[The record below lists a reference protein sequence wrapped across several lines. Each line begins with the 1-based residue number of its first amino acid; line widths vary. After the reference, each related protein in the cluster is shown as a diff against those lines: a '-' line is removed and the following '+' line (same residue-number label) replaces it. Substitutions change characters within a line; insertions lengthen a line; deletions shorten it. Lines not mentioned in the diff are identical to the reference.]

1 MKDAKNLINQYRN
14 YFIIGILAA
23 IAVFFLPMLGTSVGL
38 AFVVPNT
45 VAGWIVYVSTKLCIV
60 VINLLIYDQ
69 FMKRAKI
76 NVRDDPKFVE
86 AERILNEELDGI
98 DDALPADYYIR
109 RMYRSKMTSTA
120 IFTLLGV
127 FGFTNAILTFD
138 WVSMLS
144 YTFTIIM
151 ALTFGW
157 ISMGEAEVIWIE
169 QHYKYAK
176 RVERERAEAKKQAD
190 LEAKRQKDLAM
201 VAAEPPKQ
209 GNDTANDIGGTSLLE
224 PPYRDCPACPNN

>member
-1 MKDAKNLINQYRN
+1 MKTKDLINQYRN

-23 IAVFFLPMLGTSVGL
+23 MAVFFLPMLGSSVGL
-38 AFVVPNT
+38 AFVIPNT

-76 NVRDDPKFVE
+76 NVRDDPHFKE
-86 AERILNEELDGI
+86 AERILFEA
-98 DDALPADYYIR
+98 DDDVAEALPASYYIK
-109 RMYRSKMTSTA
+109 RMYRSKMTTTA
-120 IFTLLGV
+120 VFTILGV

-144 YTFTIIM
+144 YTFTIIF
-151 ALTFGW
+151 ALVFGW
-157 ISMGEAEVIWIE
+157 IAMGEAELVWIE

-176 RVERERAEAKKQAD
+176 RVERERAEAKRQA
-190 LEAKRQKDLAM
+190 ERQKSLAM
-201 VAAEPPKQ
+201 AAAEPAKQ
-209 GNDTANDIGGTSLLE
+209 EDDTIEGMALLVSLDSDNSHESLV
-224 PPYRDCPACPNN
+224 